1 MNNAGIT
8 GDLPVEIQPLPAAR
22 AVFDVNVFGTLDVT
36 QAFLPL
42 LRTAGGGGRIVNIGS
57 LAGWVALP
65 GQATYA
71 GTKHAL
77 EAFSDSL
84 RLELLPVDISVS
96 LIKPGYVKSA
106 IGNKIAD
113 SLASNQG
120 LKGHEQY
127 ASLLQSEVTRL
138 DTAFRLAPRPQVTT
152 AAIVDAITS
161 AYRKTRYLC
170 GGAGVLP
177 AWLVARI
184 HWLLPNRVWDLGILY
199 VDRWFE
205 RLVLDLY

>member
-1 MNNAGIT
+1 MNNAGT
-8 GDLPVEIQPLPAAR
+8 STFSTSTFSAH
-22 AVFDVNVFGTLDVT
+22 VT

-57 LAGWVALP
+57 KHSWP
-65 GQATYA
+65 GVTHVHVA

-106 IGNKIAD
+106 FGNKMAD